1 MTLKEL
7 LIFAMLCGA
16 MLALLQGCAPAL
28 PGNFC
33 AIYQPVY
40 TSDKDTAETRDAAD
54 LNNAVWLETCQ

>member
-1 MTLKEL
+1 
-7 LIFAMLCGA
+7 MLCGA